1 MALMSHII
9 ESKPSSHEKS
19 TNQWVWKDVMMKE
32 YMSIMKN
39 DVWEVMS
46 RPEGKSVVTFEWIYK
61 IKNATDGSIDKF
73 KERFV
78 ARGFS

>member
-19 TNQWVWKDVMMKE
+19 TNQRVWKDAMVKE

-46 RPEGKSVVTFEWIYK
+46 RPEGKSVVTSEWIYK
-61 IKNATDGSIDKF
+61 IKNATDGSIEKF

-78 ARGFS
+78 ARRFS